1 MGETRPVQLQD
12 TYWVTYIESM
22 GQMLRSSMKGAE
34 MYPGK
39 PFSMK
44 CDNVLLGA
52 LITTMQ
58 NCKKSANVKGWVI
71 GKVLADINATFTQTI
86 FQSLLH
92 TLSTVSGIIPSLINL
107 L

>member
-1 MGETRPVQLQD
+1 
-12 TYWVTYIESM
+12 M

-58 NCKKSANVKGWVI
+58 NCKKSANVKG
-71 GKVLADINATFTQTI
+71 
-86 FQSLLH
+86 
-92 TLSTVSGIIPSLINL
+92 
-107 L
+107 